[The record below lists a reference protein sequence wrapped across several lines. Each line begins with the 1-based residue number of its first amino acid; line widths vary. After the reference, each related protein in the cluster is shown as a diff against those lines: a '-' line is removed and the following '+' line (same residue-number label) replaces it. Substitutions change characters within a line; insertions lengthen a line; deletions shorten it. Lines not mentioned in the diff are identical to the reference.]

1 MEFLPAIDLLDGQA
15 VRLAKGDY
23 NQVTVY
29 NTDPV
34 AQARVF
40 EASGARWLHVVD
52 LEGARTG
59 EPAHLEIIERIARE
73 TSLHIEV
80 GGGVRSIETFKRL
93 CEAGAS
99 RIVLGTTLIT
109 DEAFAQAALAYAP
122 DVVTAGIDARDGM
135 VAISGWREGSR
146 VASEELIREVSSWG
160 VTHLVYTDI
169 AKDGMQTG
177 IDAAAYQHIAQVFG
191 HAVIASGGV
200 ASISDVEAL
209 AEVSDA
215 IEGVI
220 AGRAVYEGALD
231 VASALEI
238 CSMANTKETSC

>member
-1 MEFLPAIDLLDGQA
+1 MDFLPAIDLLNGCA

-29 NTDPV
+29 NEDPLN
-34 AQARVF
+34 QAKIF
-40 EASGARWLHVVD
+40 EEAGAHWLHVVD

-59 EPAHLEIIERIARE
+59 NPEHLPIIESIVKN
-73 TSLHIEV
+73 TQLKVEV
-80 GGGVRSIETFKRL
+80 GGGVRSIDTFKRL

-109 DEAFAQAALAYAP
+109 DEAFARAALAYAP
-122 DVVTAGIDARDGM
+122 EVVTAGIDARDGM
-135 VAISGWREGSR
+135 VAIAGWREGSA
-146 VASEELIREVSSWG
+146 VKSEELISEVASWG

-177 IDAAAYQHIAQVFG
+177 IDQDLYERIAQVFG
-191 HAVIASGGV
+191 NPVIASGGV
-200 ASISDVEAL
+200 ATLHDIENL
-209 AEVSDA
+209 ARVSDS

-220 AGRAVYEGALD
+220 AGRAVYEGALSVED
-231 VASALEI
+231 ALRV
-238 CSMANTKETSC
+238 CAVS